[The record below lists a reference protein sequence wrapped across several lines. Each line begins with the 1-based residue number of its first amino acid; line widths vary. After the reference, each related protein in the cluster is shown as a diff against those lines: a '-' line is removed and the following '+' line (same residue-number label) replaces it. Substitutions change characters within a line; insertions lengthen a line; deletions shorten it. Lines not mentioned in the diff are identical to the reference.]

1 MSRNKII
8 LTGADAHPNFFQDVN
23 TNANENLKNQ
33 RTLLSVTT
41 ERESKLVTSDL
52 GKLESSGN
60 FNFTEKVDVE
70 LTGSNTRHLFRN
82 LYGET
87 PLTFLFF
94 SKQNINNIQNVIRHL
109 IYKELSQVIDNQN
122 VTELM
127 IIMRSIFLE
136 YHRHPKLLTPNM
148 TDVEKTKLTKQY
160 TDEVSRLND
169 LVINESVPRIIS
181 QLQQYMDYLKDCSSP
196 RTIMEKPQSG
206 SVSGLRNYRSVT
218 STLLGTNL

>member
-1 MSRNKII
+1 MSRNKIT
-8 LTGADAHPNFFQDVN
+8 LVRADAHPTFFQDVN
-23 TNANENLKNQ
+23 ANAKENLKNQ

-41 ERESKLVTSDL
+41 DRESKLVTSDL

-94 SKQNINNIQNVIRHL
+94 SKQNIDNIQNVIRHL
-109 IYKELSQVIDNQN
+109 IYKELLQVIDRQN
-122 VTELM
+122 DTELM
-127 IIMRSIFLE
+127 IVMRSIFLE

-148 TDVEKTKLTKQY
+148 TDAEKTRLTKQY

-181 QLQQYMDYLKDCSSP
+181 QLQQYMDYLKDCSTP
-196 RTIMEKPQSG
+196 RSIMPKPQSA
-206 SVSGLRNYRSVT
+206 SVTGTRNIRSVT
-218 STLLGTNL
+218 SVLLGTNL